1 MSVRAAYVSF
11 QTPPPRGLNVAGQ
24 LRLPAA
30 GAPGPAVLI
39 CHGSDGVDGRG
50 AFYAGHLNDAGI
62 ATLEIDMWSAR
73 GTARGAAARP
83 RSPLHTLPD
92 AFAALAFLATQP
104 EIDPARIGVMG
115 FSWGGVV
122 TLLSAVGE
130 HAKAGGGPR
139 FAAHA
144 AHYPVCWAYGRAP
157 GLDLK
162 GLTGAPILLQVG
174 ETDAYD
180 PPGAGAQLLA
190 RLAPEDARLIELVEH
205 PGAGHGYDRDLP
217 AQTIHDPFAHEGRG
231 GPVEMAFNRAAAEA
245 SRANTTAFF
254 LRTLKAPETVV

>member
-1 MSVRAAYVSF
+1 MPVRTVYVSF
-11 QTPPPRGLNVAGQ
+11 ETSGDHAVRVAGQ
-24 LRLPAA
+24 MRLPAVE
-30 GAPGPAVLI
+30 GPGPAVLI

-50 AFYAGHLNDAGI
+50 QFYAPHLNEAGI

-92 AFAALAFLATQP
+92 AFAALAFLAAQP
-104 EIDPARIGVMG
+104 EIDPVRIGIMG

-130 HAKAGGGPR
+130 HAKAGGDLR

-174 ETDAYD
+174 ETVAYD
-180 PPGAGAQLLA
+180 PPEAGPELLA
-190 RLAPEDARLIELVEH
+190 RLAPEDARLIELVTH

-217 AQTIHDPFAHEGRG
+217 TQIIHDPFAHEGRG
-231 GPVEMAFNRAAAEA
+231 GPVEMRFNQAAAEA
-245 SRANTTAFF
+245 SRDNTVRFF
-254 LRTLKAPETVV
+254 NSNL